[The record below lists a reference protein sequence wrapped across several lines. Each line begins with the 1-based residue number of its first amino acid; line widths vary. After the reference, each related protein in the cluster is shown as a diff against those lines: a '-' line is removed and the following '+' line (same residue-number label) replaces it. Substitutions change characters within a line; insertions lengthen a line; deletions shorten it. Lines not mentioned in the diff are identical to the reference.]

1 VDRAARRAPSG
12 SGGSRSDSA
21 GPAAPAAGPA
31 APPTGEEAV
40 VADARTEV
48 LDQDRTPVPPP
59 RRPPRFGL
67 TAGGTTSPA
76 GLVTKIVVLAVVAAI
91 AVWGAFPLLDQE
103 RWVLLAILIAVT
115 AVVFWVYLSPRHI
128 PAKYLLPG
136 TLFLIVFQVVPVL
149 YTISTAFTNFGDAH
163 RGSKQEAITAVEG
176 ASVKQVPGSAEYV
189 LTIATDGA
197 DNTGDLVFL
206 LTDPASKKSFAGTA
220 KGLED
225 LPDADVTKG
234 ITGKITAADGYSIL
248 SIAQAGARSADIGA
262 FSVPT
267 DKGAIK
273 SQGLSRA
280 FEGSPSQAY
289 DAGCDCIKDT
299 ATGRTWT
306 ADNSDGFFR
315 DEAGQ
320 NLAQGW
326 KVNVGLRNFTDVLS
340 NSVIRS
346 SFLKILVWNFAFA
359 FGVVGLTFA
368 LGLLVAMTLNAP
380 GLRGQRLYRSL
391 IILPYA
397 MPAVAMLLVWRD
409 MFNTDFGLINR
420 LFHLD
425 VNWFGDAWTA
435 RFAVLL
441 VQLWL
446 GYNYMFLVCTG
457 ALQSIPADLTEAAAV
472 DGAKPFYAFRTI
484 TFPLLLVALA
494 PLLISSFAFNFNNFG
509 GIYLV
514 SEGNPFPADNPQAGG
529 TDILITYTYR
539 LAFGGAGAQY
549 GFAAAI
555 SIFIFLIVAVV
566 SILGFRRTHAL
577 EEIN

>member
-1 VDRAARRAPSG
+1 MAQSETLAEERSSAAPS
-12 SGGSRSDSA
+12 
-21 GPAAPAAGPA
+21 
-31 APPTGEEAV
+31 
-40 VADARTEV
+40 
-48 LDQDRTPVPPP
+48 

-67 TAGGTTSPA
+67 TADGTGSPT
-76 GLVTKIVVLAVVAAI
+76 GLIVKIAVLAVVAAV
-91 AVWGAFPLLDQE
+91 AVWAALPLIDQR
-103 RWVLLAILIAVT
+103 RWVWLAILVLVT
-115 AVVFWVYLSPRHI
+115 LIIFYVYLSPRNI

-136 TLFLIVFQVVPVL
+136 TLFLIAFQIVPVL
-149 YTISTAFTNFGDAH
+149 YTVQTAFTNFGDAH
-163 RGSKQEAITAVEG
+163 RGSKQDAVTAIQG
-176 ASVKQVPGSAEYV
+176 ASVKQVPGSTVYT
-189 LTIATDGA
+189 LSLATDGDPA
-197 DNTGDLVFL
+197 TGDIVFL
-206 LTDPASKKSFAGTA
+206 LTDPATKKPYVGTA
-220 KGLED
+220 DGLKE
-225 LPDADVTKG
+225 LPAGDVQQAA
-234 ITGKITAADGYSIL
+234 TGKITSAKGYTVL
-248 SIAQAGARSADIGA
+248 NIAQAGARGKDIGA

-267 DKGAIK
+267 QKGAIK

-280 FEGSPSQAY
+280 FEGSPQQAY
-289 DAGCDCIKDT
+289 DAGCDCIKDA
-299 ATGRTWT
+299 ATGKTWK
-306 ADNSDGFFR
+306 ADNSDGYFV
-315 DEAGQ
+315 DPDGQ

-326 KVNVGLRNFTDVLS
+326 KVNVGFRNFTAVLS
-340 NSVIRS
+340 SSVIRS
-346 SFLKILVWNFAFA
+346 SFLKILIWNFAFA
-359 FGVVGLTFA
+359 FGVVAITFA
-368 LGLLVAMTLNAP
+368 LGLLVAMTLNYQ
-380 GLRGQRLYRSL
+380 GLRGQRIYRSL

-420 LFHLD
+420 LFHLH
-425 VNWFGDAWTA
+425 VNWFGDVWTA

-457 ALQSIPADLTEAAAV
+457 ALQSIPTDLTEAASV
-472 DGAKPFYAFRTI
+472 DGARPFYAFRTI

-514 SEGNPFPADNPQAGG
+514 SEGNPFPPDNPQAGG

-566 SILGFRRTHAL
+566 SVIGFRRTRAL

>member
-1 VDRAARRAPSG
+1 MAQS
-12 SGGSRSDSA
+12 
-21 GPAAPAAGPA
+21 
-31 APPTGEEAV
+31 EL
-40 VADARTEV
+40 
-48 LDQDRTPVPPP
+48 LDQERTPSDPA
-59 RRPPRFGL
+59 RKQSRFGL
-67 TAGGTTSPA
+67 TADGTTSPT
-76 GLVTKIVVLAVVAAI
+76 GLLVKIGVLGVVLAI
-91 AVWGAFPLLDQE
+91 AVWAAFPLIDQE
-103 RWVLLAILIAVT
+103 RWVLLACEILIVAAT
-115 AVVFWVYLSPRHI
+115 LFVYLSPRHI

-136 TLFLIVFQVVPVL
+136 TIFLIVFQILPVV
-149 YTISTAFTNFGDAH
+149 YTIQTAFTNFGDAH
-163 RGSKQEAITAVEG
+163 RGSKQDAITSIQG

-189 LTIATDGA
+189 LSIGTDGDA
-197 DNTGDLVFL
+197 ATGEVVFL
-206 LTDPASKKSFAGTA
+206 LTDPATKKSFVGTS

-225 LPDADVTKG
+225 LPDDAVTKG
-234 ITGKITAADGYSIL
+234 ITGKITAADDYTVLTTPQASTR
-248 SIAQAGARSADIGA
+248 SKDIAAL
-262 FSVPT
+262 SVPT
-267 DKGAIK
+267 GKGAIK

-289 DAGCDCIKDT
+289 DEGCDCIKD
-299 ATGRTWT
+299 AASGATWT

-315 DEAGQ
+315 DAEGQ

-326 KVNVGLRNFTDVLS
+326 KVNVGFRNFSDVLT
-340 NSVIRS
+340 NATIRA
-346 SFLKILVWNFAFA
+346 SFVKILIWNFAFA
-359 FGVVGLTFA
+359 FGVVAITFIF
-368 LGLLVAMTLNAP
+368 GLLVAMALNAKAM
-380 GLRGQRLYRSL
+380 GGQRLYRSL

-420 LFHLD
+420 LFGLD
-425 VNWFGDAWTA
+425 INWFGDAWTA

-457 ALQSIPADLTEAAAV
+457 ALQSIPSDLTEAAAV

-494 PLLISSFAFNFNNFG
+494 PLLISSFAFNFNNFAA
-509 GIYLV
+509 IYLV
-514 SEGNPFPADNPQAGG
+514 SEGSPFPADNPSAGG

-539 LAFGGAGAQY
+539 LAFGGSGAQY

-566 SILGFRRTHAL
+566 SILGFRRTNAL